1 MSVVRSFVETSISF
15 PISSTTNLTGR
26 INPRTTLVCLEQPT
40 LASSKNRYNLN
51 RINLDLT
58 ELQRVHRILSVLLDL
73 AGYQS
78 TLDQQTGQRASA
90 MLIFLTRSTMKTL
103 SLTSRRKKNLP
114 MRQNYAA
121 SKRLHATEVFSF

>member
-1 MSVVRSFVETSISF
+1 MSVVRFYVETSISF
-15 PISSTTNLTGR
+15 PFSSTTNLTGR

-58 ELQRVHRILSVLLDL
+58 ELQRLHHILSVLLNL

-78 TLDQQTGQRASA
+78 TLDQQT
-90 MLIFLTRSTMKTL
+90 
-103 SLTSRRKKNLP
+103 
-114 MRQNYAA
+114 
-121 SKRLHATEVFSF
+121 